1 MTLKL
6 SRQFFNRLLL
16 FRFPAQIL
24 NLNRIGL
31 LTDKVRP
38 KFEELGILDYENL
51 ATDGDIDWSALERP
65 LDTEEAQ
72 SHEQSMLAA
81 FSQEHEKQE
90 DTKASSA
97 A

>member
-1 MTLKL
+1 MI
-6 SRQFFNRLLL
+6 
-16 FRFPAQIL
+16 P

-31 LTDKVRP
+31 LTDKIRP

-72 SHEQSMLAA
+72 SHEQSMLASLPRSTRSRRRETSLRLA
-81 FSQEHEKQE
+81 P
-90 DTKASSA
+90 
-97 A
+97 